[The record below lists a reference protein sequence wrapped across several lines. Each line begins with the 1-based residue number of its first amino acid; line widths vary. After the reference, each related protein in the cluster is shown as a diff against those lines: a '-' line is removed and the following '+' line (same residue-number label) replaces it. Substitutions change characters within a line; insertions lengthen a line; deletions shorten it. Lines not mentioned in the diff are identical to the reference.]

1 MATIGQIGEYVESK
15 EEFECY
21 IERIEQFFEANQ
33 IAEGKQVAVLLTVIG
48 APTYSLL
55 KSLLAP
61 ERPSSKKLA
70 ELVSTLKN
78 HFSPKPSVIAERF
91 KFHGRY
97 QKEGESIAQYIV
109 ELRKLAST
117 CDFGSFLSES
127 LRDRFVCGLRDRA
140 IQKKLLSVVDLT
152 FKRASELALAMEIAD
167 KNTQEF
173 KPFSGSE
180 VKNVSRETARKGRG
194 QFSDRTKFQGFQT
207 GTKSK
212 GLKCFRCA
220 GSHAPNLCKFKEE
233 KCYNCSKKGHIA
245 KVCRAKHFKSKVFK
259 TKYVDQD
266 DSNDEDPTEEEL
278 GLYGVYTMPEVRKY
292 QVNIRVDN
300 ENIVMEIDTG
310 AAVSIIPQELYET
323 KLSHLPLSKS
333 KVVLKTYS
341 GERLQVLGEVQLPVQ
356 YQGQSAK
363 LTAFIVKGNNPA
375 LLGRDWLTK
384 LKLDWSRIFTVKSES
399 VPGSVTEVLD
409 KYSSLFS
416 EGYGTVKDFKAQIHL
431 KENVQ
436 PKFCKARTVP
446 FALKEAVDKELDR
459 LEAEGI
465 IYKVDCSEWATPV
478 VVVPKADK
486 SVRLCGDYKVTV
498 NPCIEVPQHPLPA
511 AEEIFATLTGGT
523 VFTKLDL
530 AHAYQQLELDEHAQE
545 LLTINTHRGLY
556 RYKRL
561 PFGVS
566 SAPAIFQAV
575 LEHIIRGLERVR
587 CRLDDILVNEKSTSE
602 HLKLLDEVLRRL
614 EQHGIKL
621 RKSKCVFLQPYVE
634 YLGHGVDK
642 EGIHPLPEKV
652 EAIRNAPV
660 PIDVSQLKSYLG
672 LLNYYAKF
680 IPNLSTTLQPLYELL
695 QQRKP
700 WNWTPACEKA
710 FQQSKQKLA
719 DSSFLAH
726 YDLSKPMKL
735 ATDASAYG
743 VGAVISHVFQDG
755 SERPIA
761 FASRTLS
768 ASEKNYSQL
777 QKEAL
782 AIIFG
787 VKKFH
792 QYLYG

>member
-15 EEFECY
+15 EDFECY

-48 APTYSLL
+48 APTYTLL

-97 QKEGESIAQYIV
+97 QKEGVSIAQYIV

-152 FKRASELALAMEIAD
+152 FKRVSELALAMEIAD
-167 KNTQEF
+167 KNTQDF

-220 GSHAPNLCKFKEE
+220 GSHATNLCKFKEE

-292 QVNIRVDN
+292 QANIRVDN

-333 KVVLKTYS
+333 KAVLKTYS
-341 GERLQVLGEVQLPVQ
+341 GERLQVLGEVQLPVR
-356 YQGQSAK
+356 YQGQSVK
-363 LTAFIVKGNNPA
+363 LTAVIVKGNNPA

-459 LEAEGI
+459 LEAEGV

-602 HLKLLDEVLRRL
+602 NL
-614 EQHGIKL
+614 E
-621 RKSKCVFLQPYVE
+621 
-634 YLGHGVDK
+634 
-642 EGIHPLPEKV
+642 
-652 EAIRNAPV
+652 
-660 PIDVSQLKSYLG
+660 
-672 LLNYYAKF
+672 
-680 IPNLSTTLQPLYELL
+680 T
-695 QQRKP
+695 
-700 WNWTPACEKA
+700 
-710 FQQSKQKLA
+710 
-719 DSSFLAH
+719 
-726 YDLSKPMKL
+726 
-735 ATDASAYG
+735 
-743 VGAVISHVFQDG
+743 
-755 SERPIA
+755 
-761 FASRTLS
+761 SR
-768 ASEKNYSQL
+768 
-777 QKEAL
+777 
-782 AIIFG
+782 
-787 VKKFH
+787 
-792 QYLYG
+792 

>member
-15 EEFECY
+15 EDFECY

-48 APTYSLL
+48 APTYTLL

-97 QKEGESIAQYIV
+97 QKEGVSIAQYIV

-127 LRDRFVCGLRDRA
+127 LRDRFVCRLRDRA
-140 IQKKLLSVVDLT
+140 IQKILLSVVDLT
-152 FKRASELALAMEIAD
+152 FKRVSELALAMEIAD
-167 KNTQEF
+167 KNTQDF

-220 GSHAPNLCKFKEE
+220 GSHATNLCKFKEE

-278 GLYGVYTMPEVRKY
+278 GLYGVYTLPEVRKY
-292 QVNIRVDN
+292 QANIRVDN

-333 KVVLKTYS
+333 KAVLKTYS
-341 GERLQVLGEVQLPVQ
+341 GERLQVLGEVQLPVR
-356 YQGQSAK
+356 YQGQSVK
-363 LTAFIVKGNNPA
+363 LTAVIVKGNNPA

-459 LEAEGI
+459 LEAEGV

-602 HLKLLDEVLRRL
+602 NL
-614 EQHGIKL
+614 E
-621 RKSKCVFLQPYVE
+621 
-634 YLGHGVDK
+634 
-642 EGIHPLPEKV
+642 
-652 EAIRNAPV
+652 
-660 PIDVSQLKSYLG
+660 
-672 LLNYYAKF
+672 
-680 IPNLSTTLQPLYELL
+680 T
-695 QQRKP
+695 
-700 WNWTPACEKA
+700 
-710 FQQSKQKLA
+710 
-719 DSSFLAH
+719 
-726 YDLSKPMKL
+726 
-735 ATDASAYG
+735 
-743 VGAVISHVFQDG
+743 
-755 SERPIA
+755 
-761 FASRTLS
+761 SR
-768 ASEKNYSQL
+768 
-777 QKEAL
+777 
-782 AIIFG
+782 
-787 VKKFH
+787 
-792 QYLYG
+792 